1 MYVIFEGV
9 DTTGKSTQV
18 AFFKERHDGVIATK
32 EPGGTKTGQKLRQIL
47 LDGEDKLS
55 FSAELFLFL
64 ADRAL
69 HYDTVVKEARENQ
82 MVISDRGFVSGISYA
97 MANHPSSDAEFLLQL
112 NRFALDGTYPDKI
125 VLFLTNKELLNARLS
140 GKEHD
145 VIEQRGVSYLLQIQ
159 DIMRTI
165 VKALPIQVLEV
176 DASLERETIY
186 TAIEEFLYD

>member
-55 FSAELFLFL
+55 FNAELFLFL

-125 VLFLTNKELLNARLS
+125 VLFLTNRELLNARLS

-159 DIMRTI
+159 AIMREI
-165 VKALPIQVLEV
+165 LEKLSIPFLEV
-176 DASLERETIY
+176 DASLDRESIY
-186 TAIEEFLYD
+186 QKIEEFIYG

>member
-1 MYVIFEGV
+1 
-9 DTTGKSTQV
+9 
-18 AFFKERHDGVIATK
+18 
-32 EPGGTKTGQKLRQIL
+32 
-47 LDGEDKLS
+47 
-55 FSAELFLFL
+55 
-64 ADRAL
+64 
-69 HYDTVVKEARENQ
+69 

-125 VLFLTNKELLNARLS
+125 VLFLTNEKLLNARLS

>member
-55 FSAELFLFL
+55 FNAELFLFL

-125 VLFLTNKELLNARLS
+125 VLFLTNRELLNARLS

-159 DIMRTI
+159 AIMREI
-165 VKALPIQVLEV
+165 LHKLSIPFLEV
-176 DASLERETIY
+176 DASLDRESIY
-186 TAIEEFLYD
+186 QKIEEFIYG

>member
-18 AFFKERHDGVIATK
+18 EFFAQRHVGVIATK

-47 LDGEDKLS
+47 LEGDDMLS
-55 FSAELFLFL
+55 FNAELFLFL

-69 HYDTVVKEARENQ
+69 HYDTVVKEARQNQ
-82 MVISDRGFVSGISYA
+82 MVISDRGFISGISYA
-97 MANHPSSDAEFLLQL
+97 MANHPHSDAEFLLHL

-125 VLFLTNKELLNARLS
+125 VLFLTNIELITKRLS

-145 VIEQRGVSYLLQIQ
+145 AIEKRGVSYLLQIQ

-165 VKALPIQVLEV
+165 VKTLPIQVLEV
-176 DASLERETIY
+176 DASLDRETIY

>member
-18 AFFKERHDGVIATK
+18 EFFAQRHEGVIATK

-55 FSAELFLFL
+55 FNAELFLFL

-69 HYDTVVKEARENQ
+69 HYDTVVKDARQER

-112 NRFALDGTYPDKI
+112 NRFALNGAYPDKI
-125 VLFLTNKELLNARLS
+125 VLFLTNSELLNARLR

-165 VKALPIQVLEV
+165 VQALPIQVLEV